1 MSWFPSR
8 ISNIVHTLVYS
19 LPSPNETSTNITNS
33 TINGTIANATAI
45 ASEEKLKKEAL
56 VIPLAFAG
64 GKYGA
69 VLAIVAI
76 LLNRIH
82 HVVQRPRPPPP
93 PLPHPPLGWYRD
105 LRHRVSRALTSPKT
119 PSYLRMPGLLAL
131 GRAWLLFSVITLQV
145 ANLWP
150 QNLVK
155 RLEAAHWSAGPL
167 TPLVAPFAH
176 SLAHT
181 TDLLGSWA
189 GHQEMESVC
198 WSVFLCVCIGLI
210 CEALANG
217 LDRADAGA
225 SFNLFGF
232 SFLCHF
238 YSSPVTHHYNPPNVT
253 HGRPDVHALFQ
264 LWLGLTEVSYRALAS
279 LEAQP
284 AAADWSLRGP

>member
-19 LPSPNETSTNITNS
+19 LPSPNESSANITNS
-33 TINGTIANATAI
+33 TDVNATLANATAAL
-45 ASEEKLKKEAL
+45 ASDEKLKKEAL

-69 VLAIVAI
+69 VLVIVVSAAVRFKLKADVQAI

-93 PLPHPPLGWYRD
+93 PLPHPPRGWYRD
-105 LRHRVSRALTSPKT
+105 LRHRVSQALTSPKT
-119 PSYLRMPGLLAL
+119 PSYLRIPGLLAL
-131 GRAWLLFSVITLQV
+131 GRAWLLFTVITLQV
-145 ANLWP
+145 ASLWP
-150 QNLVK
+150 QNLVR
-155 RLEAAHWSAGPL
+155 RLEASHWSAGPL
-167 TPLVAPFAH
+167 TPLIAPFAH

-217 LDRADAGA
+217 LDRA
-225 SFNLFGF
+225 
-232 SFLCHF
+232 
-238 YSSPVTHHYNPPNVT
+238 
-253 HGRPDVHALFQ
+253 
-264 LWLGLTEVSYRALAS
+264 
-279 LEAQP
+279 
-284 AAADWSLRGP
+284 

>member
-1 MSWFPSR
+1 MTWFPSR

-19 LPSPNETSTNITNS
+19 LPSPNETSVNITNS
-33 TINGTIANATAI
+33 TVNGTLANATAI

-69 VLAIVAI
+69 VLVIVVSRAATIRPPVRAANPQAI

-93 PLPHPPLGWYRD
+93 PLPHPPLGWYHDMR
-105 LRHRVSRALTSPKT
+105 RRVSRALTSPKT
-119 PSYLRMPGLLAL
+119 PSYLRIPGLLAL
-131 GRAWLLFSVITLQV
+131 SRAWLLFSVITLQV

-217 LDRADAGA
+217 LDRA
-225 SFNLFGF
+225 
-232 SFLCHF
+232 
-238 YSSPVTHHYNPPNVT
+238 
-253 HGRPDVHALFQ
+253 
-264 LWLGLTEVSYRALAS
+264 
-279 LEAQP
+279 
-284 AAADWSLRGP
+284 